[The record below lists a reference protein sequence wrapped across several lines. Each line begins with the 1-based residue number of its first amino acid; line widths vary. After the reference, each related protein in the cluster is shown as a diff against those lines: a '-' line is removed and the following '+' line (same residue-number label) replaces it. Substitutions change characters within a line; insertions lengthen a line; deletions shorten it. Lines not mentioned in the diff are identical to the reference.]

1 MDKRTGCLSPRSLL
15 HHHRVLRNAFQHAV
29 RMQLIPRN
37 PFDSVKPPKCPN
49 ITMAVLDENETAKL
63 IKAAQTTEIYTAVA
77 IASFTGLRRGE
88 ILAVRW
94 SDIDWDRRQLSVVR
108 SLEQTK
114 DGLRF
119 KSPKTTKSRRTVSLG
134 PLLMEILKR
143 KKADQAK
150 DRLKLGPD
158 YLNNDLIVAQ
168 ADGGPMKPQRLS
180 DQFRALIGRA
190 GVKKVRLHDIRHSHA
205 SHALRAGV
213 HPKVVSERL
222 GHASVGITLDLYSH
236 VLEGLQEDGALKVD
250 EALKA
255 ALARLA

>member
-1 MDKRTGCLSPRSLL
+1 VRRAQTGSSIDDKKITIAGFLETWLRDLASRVTPSTIERYRQIVSLRVLPEIGQLRVSKLQPFQIQELYTKWGCAKRMDKRTGCLSPRSLL

-150 DRLKLGPD
+150 DRPKLGPD

-168 ADGGPMKPQRLS
+168 ADGGPK
-180 DQFRALIGRA
+180 
-190 GVKKVRLHDIRHSHA
+190 
-205 SHALRAGV
+205 
-213 HPKVVSERL
+213 
-222 GHASVGITLDLYSH
+222 
-236 VLEGLQEDGALKVD
+236 
-250 EALKA
+250 
-255 ALARLA
+255 